1 MERLHVMDGH
11 GYIFRA
17 HYGLLNTSKGDRRE
31 VRLSRADG
39 MPTGALYVFARMLMR
54 LHDDLRPDRMAVVF
68 DAQRKNFRNDI
79 FPEYKATRTAPPED
93 LQIQMEYF
101 QPLVEAMGWPV
112 MRESGVE
119 ADDVIATLVDRAL
132 ERKWEVVV
140 FSADKDL
147 MQLVGPGVTVVDAMR
162 QFTYTREAVMEKFG
176 VPPERVADFLALK
189 GDTSDNIPG
198 LQGVGDKTAAEL
210 VNAYPDLEALIAA
223 NPKVRGKFP
232 VGTPEAIERL
242 RISRKLVEL
251 DRKVTLPRA
260 LDDLVVG
267 EWDTAR
273 LTSMFTELEFNNML
287 ERVGA
292 PPPPMMPKAAPQ
304 SPLASLGEPVVAATA
319 AEIAAL
325 VASAR
330 AAGRVAVHV
339 DSSGRFDR
347 ADLVGMALAV
357 PGAPPAY
364 VPVGHRSLTAGEMPS
379 AAALAPLALLL
390 ADANVPKIIHDGKT
404 AARVLALFGWGL
416 AGVAEDPMLAAF
428 LLDATKNYEAPED
441 VAAQV
446 TGIELAPRKEAA
458 GKGGFEATAPI
469 EAAAWVGRVAEA
481 TLHAGPELARRVAQ
495 AELERLYRDVE
506 LPIAVLLSRIERIG
520 ICIDGAHFARLSNE
534 VGAQIAALERQVF
547 EAVGH
552 EINLGSPKQL
562 AHLLFEE
569 LGLSADR
576 TKKKT
581 KTGFSVDHE
590 VLEGMIEEHAS
601 IKWILEHRELI
612 KLKGTYLDA
621 LPPLVNPATGRVHT
635 NFNQVVAATGRISS
649 QDPNL
654 QNIPIRSDMGREI
667 RRGFVAAPGKVLVA
681 ADYSQIELRILA
693 HLSHDPVLTRAFHER
708 VDVHTETAAQVFGIP
723 AADVTATH
731 RRIAKA
737 VNYGL
742 AYGQSDFGLARAL
755 DIPRRE
761 AADYKARYFERFPTI
776 RKFME
781 DVVAQARALGGS
793 RTVLNRWRPIPD
805 LRSKSPVAAA
815 AATRIAQNTPMQGA
829 GADIIKL
836 AMLAT
841 TRRLAAEGL
850 EADLLLT
857 VHAVHDE
864 LVFETA
870 PAVAE
875 QVGAVIQTEMQN
887 AYTLDVPLDV
897 DIGIA
902 ASWADC

>member
-1 MERLHVMDGH
+1 MERLHIMDGH

-17 HYGLLNTSKGDRRE
+17 HYGLLNTNRGERRE

-68 DAQRKNFRNDI
+68 DAGRKSFRNEI
-79 FPEYKATRTAPPED
+79 YPLYKATRTAPPED
-93 LQIQMEYF
+93 LQVQMEYF
-101 QPLVEAMGWPV
+101 RPLVEAMGWPV
-112 MRESGVE
+112 MAEGGVE
-119 ADDVIATLVDRAL
+119 ADDVIATLVCRAL

-198 LQGVGDKTAAEL
+198 VAGVGDKTAAEL

-232 VGTPEAIERL
+232 VGDPEAVERL

-251 DRKVTLPRA
+251 DRDVTLPRP
-260 LDDLVVG
+260 LDELVAG
-267 EWDTAR
+267 EWNTAELTR
-273 LTSMFTELEFNNML
+273 LFTELEFSNML

-304 SPLASLGEPVVAATA
+304 TPLASLGEPVVAATA
-319 AEIAAL
+319 DEIAAV
-325 VASAR
+325 VAHAR

-339 DSSGRFDR
+339 EASGRFDR
-347 ADLVGMALAV
+347 ADLIGLALAAA
-357 PGAPPAY
+357 GAPPAY

-379 AAALAPLALLL
+379 AEALAPLARLL
-390 ADANVPKIIHDGKT
+390 ADPAVPKVVHDAKT
-404 AARVLALFGWGL
+404 AARTLALFGWAL
-416 AGVAEDPMLAAF
+416 AGVTEDPMLAAF
-428 LLDATKNYEAPED
+428 LLDATKDPSSPED

-446 TGIELAPRKEAA
+446 TGIELPARKEAA
-458 GKGGFEATAPI
+458 GKGGFEATAPA
-469 EAAAWVGRVAEA
+469 EAAVWVGRVAEA

-495 AELERLYRDVE
+495 AELDKLYREVE
-506 LPIAVLLSRIERIG
+506 LPIAMLLARIERIG
-520 ICIDGAHFARLSNE
+520 ICIDGPHFTKLSAE
-534 VGAQIAALERQVF
+534 VAAQIGALERQVF
-547 EAVGH
+547 DAVGH
-552 EINLGSPKQL
+552 EVNLGSPKQL
-562 AHLLFEE
+562 SHLLFEE
-569 LGLSADR
+569 LGLAADR

-581 KTGFSVDHE
+581 KTGLSVDHE
-590 VLEGMIEEHAS
+590 VLEGLIDDHAI
-601 IKWILEHRELI
+601 IKPILEHRELC

-654 QNIPIRSDMGREI
+654 QNIPIRSDQGRAI
-667 RRGFVAAPGKVLVA
+667 RRGFIAAPGRVLVA

-693 HLSHDPVLTRAFHER
+693 HLSHDPVLTRAFRER
-708 VDVHTETAAQVFGIP
+708 VDVHTQTAAEVFSIP
-723 AADVTATH
+723 AAEVTATH

-761 AADYKARYFERFPTI
+761 AAEYKVRYFERFPTI

-781 DVVAQARALGGS
+781 DTVSQARALGGT
-793 RTVLNRWRPIPD
+793 RTLLHRWRPIPD
-805 LRSKSPVAAA
+805 LRSKSPQAVAAA
-815 AATRIAQNTPMQGA
+815 ARVAQNTPMQGA

-836 AMLAT
+836 AMLQSTA
-841 TRRLAAEGL
+841 RLAAEGL
-850 EADLLLT
+850 DADLLLT
-857 VHAVHDE
+857 VHDE
-864 LVFETA
+864 LVFETT
-870 PAVAE
+870 PALAE
-875 QVGAVIQTEMQN
+875 QVGAVVRSAMEG
-887 AYTLDVPLDV
+887 AFTLDVPLDV

-902 ASWADC
+902 TSWADC